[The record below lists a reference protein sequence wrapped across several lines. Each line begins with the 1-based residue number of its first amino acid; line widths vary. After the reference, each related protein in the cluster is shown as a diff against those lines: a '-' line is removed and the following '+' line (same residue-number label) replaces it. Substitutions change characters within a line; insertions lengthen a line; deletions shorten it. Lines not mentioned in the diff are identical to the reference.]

1 MGCAALVAGGA
12 DFKTLETELM
22 PGAPAEL
29 LKAVA
34 AVNGGDVENGAA
46 VIAKL
51 AREGNANAAFGIGY
65 CYQTGKGV
73 QASLGEAEK
82 WYRIAAEAEHL
93 GGRLALGML
102 TLSRSAGDTDK
113 ADEGIA
119 WIKKAAD
126 GGQVD
131 AQLQLGRFYAN
142 GIGVEKDAQM
152 GRAWLTMASGA
163 GSAEAAFE
171 LGQIAEKGDGS
182 SEPDVKQAMR
192 HYLKA
197 AEGGSVRAMMYLGQG
212 YSFGG
217 GVIEQDLNEA
227 LKWYQKA
234 ADAGTAEAMFKAGQL
249 YEAGGEGLKKNPA
262 KATERFAAAAEA
274 GLPAGQ
280 FRYGLAKVKGE
291 GTGEDSK
298 GGIEWLAKAAESG
311 SADAMFQLGLLNATG
326 QFGFPKSA
334 AQAAD
339 WFKKAGYLGS
349 VLGQNELA
357 GYYLEGKGVMQDK
370 VAAVAWYRLAAKGG
384 LASAQ
389 VELGT
394 MFSLGAGTEQD
405 FGLAGFWFEKAAQQG
420 SPVAMLKMG
429 RLLENGLG
437 GERNVVGAYA
447 LYLQAAEFYE
457 EAIKDRDRLKLALT
471 SEQISKAREAVE
483 LADKAREA
491 AGK

>member
-1 MGCAALVAGGA
+1 MVVLECAAVVACGA
-12 DFKTLETELM
+12 DFKTLDTELM

-29 LKAVA
+29 LQAVA
-34 AVNGGDVENGAA
+34 DVNGGDAKNGAA

-73 QASLGEAEK
+73 QASVVDAEK

-102 TLSRSAGDTDK
+102 VLSRSGVSTDM

-142 GIGVEKDAQM
+142 GIGVAKDPQM

-171 LGQIAEKGDGS
+171 LGQIAEKGDEG
-182 SEPDVKQAMR
+182 SEPDGKQALS

-217 GVIEQDLNEA
+217 EAVEQDLNEA

-234 ADAGTAEAMFKAGQL
+234 ADGGTAEAMFKAGQL
-249 YEAGGEGLKKNPA
+249 YEVGGEGLQKSPL
-262 KATERFAAAAEA
+262 KATEQFAAAAEA

-280 FRYGLAKVKGE
+280 FRYGLAKLKGE
-291 GTGEDSK
+291 GTKEDSK
-298 GGIEWLAKAAESG
+298 GGVDWLAKAAESG

-326 QFGFPKSA
+326 QFGFTKSA
-334 AQAAD
+334 A
-339 WFKKAGYLGS
+339 LG
-349 VLGQNELA
+349 
-357 GYYLEGKGVMQDK
+357 
-370 VAAVAWYRLAAKGG
+370 
-384 LASAQ
+384 
-389 VELGT
+389 
-394 MFSLGAGTEQD
+394 
-405 FGLAGFWFEKAAQQG
+405 
-420 SPVAMLKMG
+420 G
-429 RLLENGLG
+429 RLVQESRLP
-437 GERNVVGAYA
+437 GECVGA
-447 LYLQAAEFYE
+447 E
-457 EAIKDRDRLKLALT
+457 
-471 SEQISKAREAVE
+471 
-483 LADKAREA
+483 
-491 AGK
+491 